1 MDSQA
6 IRFSLDSLI
15 YFLRYKKC
23 DSCNAKMV
31 QIKII
36 LSKIERKRT
45 KKLFTLHI

>member
-23 DSCNAKMV
+23 DSLNAKMV

-36 LSKIERKRT
+36 LLVIINDT
-45 KKLFTLHI
+45 K